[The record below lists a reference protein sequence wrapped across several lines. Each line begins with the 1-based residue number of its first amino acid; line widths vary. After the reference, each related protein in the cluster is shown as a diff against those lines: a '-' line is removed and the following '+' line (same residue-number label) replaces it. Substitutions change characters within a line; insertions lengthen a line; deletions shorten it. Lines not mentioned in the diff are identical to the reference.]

1 MIVDN
6 TAMPGDGAENSR
18 LVSPM
23 IQEVSSQCIMEF
35 SYYLSGLG
43 RYFNVPQVD
52 SLDIALFISGS
63 QRIRLYIRLFI
74 LLVLLFKVYLG

>member
-43 RYFNVPQVD
+43 RYFNVPQNIETN
-52 SLDIALFISGS
+52 LKLALKNF
-63 QRIRLYIRLFI
+63 
-74 LLVLLFKVYLG
+74 